1 MIKIVEDTRQEL
13 LNKSKGAK
21 ATKAYGTNRY
31 ARKNMQHIYDSLNS
45 FNKIDMNALY
55 HANLLSFLLPIH
67 GETDNYSVEFLFE
80 GICDDIKREIK
91 RNNNVLEYKCVYR
104 ALINA
109 INNRDIYIACS
120 CPDWKYRFA
129 YQSTKDGYNGGRP
142 ELRPAKITNPDN
154 DLGIGCKHVMAALDH
169 LEWAIKLATTIYN
182 YIIYMEEHYSAKFQT
197 IMFPKLF
204 DISWEEYS
212 GSNELDVT
220 GDTDLANTMDNPED
234 EEEIDKATTYGG
246 TRYTP
251 NSDDI
256 EYAHEGDEE

>member
-1 MIKIVEDTRQEL
+1 
-13 LNKSKGAK
+13 
-21 ATKAYGTNRY
+21 
-31 ARKNMQHIYDSLNS
+31 
-45 FNKIDMNALY
+45 
-55 HANLLSFLLPIH
+55 
-67 GETDNYSVEFLFE
+67 
-80 GICDDIKREIK
+80 
-91 RNNNVLEYKCVYR
+91 
-104 ALINA
+104 
-109 INNRDIYIACS
+109 
-120 CPDWKYRFA
+120 
-129 YQSTKDGYNGGRP
+129 
-142 ELRPAKITNPDN
+142 
-154 DLGIGCKHVMAALDH
+154 MAALDH

-182 YIIYMEEHYSAKFQT
+182 YIIYMEEHYSAKFKT

-204 DISWEEYS
+204 VISWEEYS